1 MRIGS
6 NRICQIVLIF
16 LAIFLIFQIMCN
28 KKSLFGGD
36 AHEKDKLQE
45 TESAN
50 LESDDSDLE
59 YNDPD
64 YNNYED
70 VVNENNLEQEP
81 MEAIEQVQED
91 PQTEDEQAALVD
103 QTNEVPQ
110 KPAEEKAVPDITG
123 LSQEY
128 YFLSNE
134 DGKGQKSDTF
144 NLLGNDE
151 KTLGSKDK
159 LKPSELLPSDA
170 KDMKGNNFLNATL
183 SKGEQIIGVPTQ
195 TQRSRKN
202 YDLRSSPPNPQVEV
216 SPWNMSTMEPDTGRL
231 TFEIGQSNYD
241 YE

>member
-1 MRIGS
+1 MRLGA

-36 AHEKDKLQE
+36 AKEEVKVQE
-45 TESAN
+45 TESTN
-50 LESDDSDLE
+50 LESDDSELE

-70 VVNENNLEQEP
+70 VINENVLEEEP
-81 MEAIEQVQED
+81 MEVFEQPESV
-91 PQTEDEQAALVD
+91 EQAKEEPVVAD
-103 QTNEVPQ
+103 QTNAVPV
-110 KPAEEKAVPDITG
+110 KPAEEEVPDITG

-144 NLLGNDE
+144 NLLGDSE
-151 KTLGSKDK
+151 KAVGSKDK

-231 TFEIGQSNYD
+231 TFEIGQSNCVS
-241 YE
+241 E